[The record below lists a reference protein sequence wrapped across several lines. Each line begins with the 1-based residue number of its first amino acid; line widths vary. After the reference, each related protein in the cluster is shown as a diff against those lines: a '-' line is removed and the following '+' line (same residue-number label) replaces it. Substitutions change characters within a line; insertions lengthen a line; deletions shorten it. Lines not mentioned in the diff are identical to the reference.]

1 MAEIGETLRDARMR
15 ARIDISEIEAQT
27 KIRAK
32 YLRAIENE
40 EWDLLPGPTYV
51 KSFLRTYAE
60 ALGLDARALVE
71 EYKLRHERL
80 SDDQLRPIGPPG
92 TAAKGGRTR
101 APSGGPPRLLIVG
114 VIVALILVT
123 LGLVGSLGG
132 DDDEPALTTAQTTE
146 TQPRTT
152 TTQRTSTTARE
163 QAPARPRTVRLQI
176 IPTGEVYVC
185 LVAAGGRTLVPGV
198 VLQAGDATE
207 TFRSTRFRMN
217 LGNGNVRLRINGTE
231 REVPAS
237 SSGIGYT
244 ITRNGRTD
252 LPEGERPDCA

>member
-1 MAEIGETLRDARMR
+1 MAEIGETLREARMR

-60 ALGLDARALVE
+60 ALGLDARMLVE
-71 EYKLRHERL
+71 EYKVRHERL
-80 SDDQLRPIGPPG
+80 SDEQLRPIGPPG
-92 TAAKGGRTR
+92 SAARNRPRG
-101 APSGGPPRLLIVG
+101 PSGGPPRILVLGVVVVLIV
-114 VIVALILVT
+114 VALGV
-123 LGLVGSLGG
+123 VGSLGG
-132 DDDEPALTTAQTTE
+132 GDDEPARTTAATTE

-152 TTQRTSTTARE
+152 TTRTTQTTRTTSTSRS
-163 QAPARPRTVRLQI
+163 RLVRLQV

-185 LVAAGGRTLVPGV
+185 LVAGERTLVPGV
-198 VLQAGDATE
+198 VLQPGESTE
-207 TFRSTRFRMN
+207 TFRSRRFQIN
-217 LGNGNVRLRINGTE
+217 LGNGNVRLRINGTD

-237 SSGIGYT
+237 SSAIGYT
-244 ITRNGRTD
+244 ITRNGRQP

>member
-60 ALGLDARALVE
+60 ALGLDARMLVE

-92 TAAKGGRTR
+92 SAARGSGRRGGG
-101 APSGGPPRLLIVG
+101 PSGPPRLLIVG
-114 VIVALILVT
+114 VIFVFLLGALAI
-123 LGLVGSLGG
+123 LGLTGG
-132 DDDEPALTTAQTTE
+132 DDEPTGPSTSTTE
-146 TQPRTT
+146 TDVSTTRTT
-152 TTQRTSTTARE
+152 QESRGTTTAKR
-163 QAPARPRTVRLQI
+163 ATKPATVRLQI
-176 IPTGEVYVC
+176 VPTGDVYVC
-185 LVAAGGRTLVPGV
+185 LVAGPRVLVPGS
-198 VLQAGDATE
+198 VLKAGEPTE
-207 TFRSTRFRMN
+207 VFRSKRFRLN
-217 LGNGNVRLRINGTE
+217 LGNSNAKLRINGKL
-231 REVPAS
+231 RSVPTS
-237 SSGIGYT
+237 SEATGYV
-244 ITRNGRTD
+244 ITRNGRKA
-252 LPEGERPDCA
+252 LAAGERPDCT

>member
-60 ALGLDARALVE
+60 ALGLDARMLVE

-92 TAAKGGRTR
+92 SAARSR
-101 APSGGPPRLLIVG
+101 APAGGGGPPRLLIVG
-114 VIVALILVT
+114 VIVLL
-123 LGLVGSLGG
+123 LVGALWVLGNTG
-132 DDDEPALTTAQTTE
+132 NDDSGSDSSSTTAQTQTASRTT
-146 TQPRTT
+146 TQQRTT
-152 TTQRTSTTARE
+152 TTARTTPVKSRL
-163 QAPARPRTVRLQI
+163 VRLQI
-176 IPTGEVYVC
+176 IPTGPVYVC
-185 LVAAGGRTLVPGV
+185 LVAGPRVLVPGS
-198 VLQAGDATE
+198 VLQPGQPTP
-207 TFRSTRFRMN
+207 TFRSRRFRLN
-217 LGNGNVRLRINGTE
+217 LGNSNVKLKINGIT
-231 REVPAS
+231 RSVPKS
-237 SSGIGYT
+237 SEAIGYT
-244 ITRNGRTD
+244 ITRNGRQP
-252 LPEGERPDCA
+252 LPAGQRPDCS